1 MPEPGNAPMANTTLT
16 QFVKESLDKG
26 QSRPLIR
33 SALVDAGWRAS
44 EVDDALN
51 AFAEVVF
58 PVAVPRPQ
66 AYLSAREAFF
76 YLLFFILLSIVAFN
90 LGSLLFALI
99 DRAVQDP
106 LANGNYYF
114 GSVESQING
123 AVAGLVVA
131 APIFFWLARIL
142 LKTRR
147 INPALQRSRIRKW
160 LIYVSLVIAGCV
172 LVGDAISL
180 VYSFLS
186 GELSTRFVLK
196 SVVVAAI
203 SGAIFG
209 YFITNAERDE
219 AHGI

>member
-1 MPEPGNAPMANTTLT
+1 MANTTLT

-51 AFAEVVF
+51 AFAEVAF

-76 YLLFFILLSIVAFN
+76 YLLFFILLGVVSYN
-90 LGSLLFALI
+90 LGSLLFALVDTFVEDNIERESYWGEGI
-99 DRAVQDP
+99 DR
-106 LANGNYYF
+106 
-114 GSVESQING
+114 QIRG
-123 AVAGLVVA
+123 AIAGLIVGT
-131 APIFFWLARIL
+131 PIFLWLARIL
-142 LKTRR
+142 LRARKD
-147 INPALQRSRIRKW
+147 NPALQRSRIRKW
-160 LIYVSLVIAGCV
+160 LIYISLVIAGSV

-180 VYSFLS
+180 VYSFLN
-186 GELSTRFVLK
+186 GELTLRFALK
-196 SVVVAAI
+196 SFVIAAI
-203 SGAIFG
+203 AGTIFG
-209 YFITNAERDE
+209 YFLPHAERDE